1 MLARPATAG
10 QATFEPD
17 DEDLAPDDEEP
28 DDLEPAEPED
38 EDEDEDEDAAAGL
51 SAFLSPDDVAPSF
64 PASLPP
70 PESGELAEPEPFS
83 EDPVSTFSFLAPAL
97 ESVW

>member
-1 MLARPATAG
+1 MTPMLARPATAG

-17 DEDLAPDDEEP
+17 DEER

-38 EDEDEDEDAAAGL
+38 EDEDADEDAAAGL